1 MITLDC
7 SELKR
12 DLMDRCNFLV
22 RKLVT
27 FVVDNHRELNKA
39 LCRRYE
45 EISERSQEIPRN
57 TEELVTLM
65 EFIKEA
71 SMVKVYRLQDD
82 IAKASDRLDFL
93 LDYATLSNDDMKLNN
108 TVFNW
113 PHQIARTFDI
123 MGARMQNRRD
133 LAEEE
138 VRK

>member
-1 MITLDC
+1 
-7 SELKR
+7 
-12 DLMDRCNFLV
+12 MDRCNFLV